1 MALVILACDN
11 ILFSSLFAD
20 RDVSRSS
27 AAKSVVKRM
36 FSQAMVIFA
45 SFISLQ
51 QNEVKL
57 EIQEAV
63 AAKIMISLNYLSYFR
78 IWYTKLAPSFP
89 TANPV

>member
-1 MALVILACDN
+1 MTLVILACEN

-27 AAKSVVKRM
+27 ARNVPSGVEKRM

-51 QNEVKL
+51 ENEVKL
-57 EIQEAV
+57 EI
-63 AAKIMISLNYLSYFR
+63 
-78 IWYTKLAPSFP
+78 
-89 TANPV
+89 